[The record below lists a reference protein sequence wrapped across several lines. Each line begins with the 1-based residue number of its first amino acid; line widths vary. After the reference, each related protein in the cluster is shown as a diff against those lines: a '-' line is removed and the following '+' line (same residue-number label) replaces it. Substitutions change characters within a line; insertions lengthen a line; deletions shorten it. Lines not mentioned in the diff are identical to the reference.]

1 MTDEE
6 QANRQRVEQAEV
18 EGETSQPYRTC
29 SLEDSSGSEV
39 TVIGYWG
46 MLKSNE

>member
-6 QANRQRVEQAEV
+6 QANRQRVESAEV

-29 SLEDSSGSEV
+29 SLEGMEEER
-39 TVIGYWG
+39 TGKEIG
-46 MLKSNE
+46 KVR